1 MSRKL
6 VGWFK
11 VYSDILEDPRLMGE
25 DWVLTAFVK
34 LLAMANRGDP
44 RDGTVTLPQT
54 GLSMALGRK
63 QIDAQLRRLE
73 HLSEIGLIEC
83 KLRTDLTGTW
93 HELDSNFDRT
103 SVKLALIFI
112 PKYLE
117 RQGIRV
123 PEKCPTKTKTKT
135 KTTTPPKAPLQAAPS
150 DPPGSPESKAKEAWP
165 ELRRAAAAYGVGW
178 GKTPGR
184 AQVKI
189 IAERIKS
196 DGLNEDQL
204 EAVIHGYI
212 TLRGTTADNGF
223 DPLKHLYPKTLYRPS
238 NWPDYLAAA
247 ENAPKR
253 KEPKRTVFEG
263 YDRSGHTLPTQDEIT
278 EALAKGRELY
288 KH

>member
-1 MSRKL
+1 
-6 VGWFK
+6 
-11 VYSDILEDPRLMGE
+11 MGE

-117 RQGIRV
+117 RYGNAV

-178 GKTPGR
+178 GKTPGS

-253 KEPKRTVFEG
+253 KEPKRPVFEG
-263 YDRSGHTLPTQDEIT
+263 YDRSGHKMPNQEEIA
-278 EALAKGRELY
+278 EALAKGRETF